1 MKLKL
6 ISVRDEFTEIK
17 SFIFKSE
24 FPITWK
30 AGQYIR
36 YHIDNPNSDDRGQNR
51 FFTIASAPF
60 EQYIQITTR
69 ISQKSS
75 TFKSDLTNLE
85 IGQSIEGTEP
95 NGKFIL
101 DGERSYVFIA
111 GGIGI
116 TPFRSM
122 IVDLN
127 HRNLPIN
134 INLLYANKTSEIVFQ
149 KELDEIATSHPE
161 FKINYFVG
169 ENKISGYTLKTLI
182 SRLNQPF
189 FYISGPEEM
198 MKSFVEKLIDLG
210 LPQEQIRH
218 DFFPGYNSF

>member
-6 ISVRDEFTEIK
+6 ISVKDELTNIK
-17 SFIFKSE
+17 SFIFRSE
-24 FPITWK
+24 FPTTWK

-69 ISQKSS
+69 ISPKSS

-85 IGQSIEGTEP
+85 IGQNIEGTAP

-101 DGERSYVFIA
+101 DGERNYVFIA

-134 INLLYANKTSEIVFQ
+134 INLLYANKTSEIVFE
-149 KELDEIATSHPE
+149 KELDEITTSHPE
-161 FKINYFVG
+161 FKINYFIG
-169 ENKISGYTLKTLI
+169 ENKITSSTLQTLI
-182 SRLNQPF
+182 LSTNQPF

-198 MKSFVEKLIDLG
+198 MKSFVEKLKDLG